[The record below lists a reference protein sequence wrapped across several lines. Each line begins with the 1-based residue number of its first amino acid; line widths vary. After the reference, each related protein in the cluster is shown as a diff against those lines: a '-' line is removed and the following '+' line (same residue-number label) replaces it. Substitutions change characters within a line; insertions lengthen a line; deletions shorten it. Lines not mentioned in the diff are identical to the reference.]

1 MKKLLLVTLLFII
14 FIPNIQAQSS
24 ADKAKAK
31 FIYNFTTF
39 FEWPESDRSGDFVI
53 SVIGS
58 RSLYRALDNYTQN
71 RNVITQP
78 IKVVHY
84 RNPEEVESAHMVYIS
99 ESKTSSI
106 SEVQQRLGK
115 NTLIIGDSPKGL
127 QYGAAL
133 NFVLQG
139 DRLHFEFSEE
149 NAQKTGLNYSSR
161 LKELA
166 AN

>member
-1 MKKLLLVTLLFII
+1 MKKLLLITLLFII
-14 FIPNIQAQSS
+14 FIPNIRAQSS
-24 ADKAKAK
+24 AHNAKAK

-39 FEWPESDRSGDFVI
+39 FEWPQSERSGDFVI
-53 SVIGS
+53 SVVGS
-58 RSLYRALDNYTQN
+58 RSLYRALDSYTQN
-71 RNVITQP
+71 RKVITQP

-84 RNPEEVESAHMVYIS
+84 KKPEELESAHMVYVDK
-99 ESKTSSI
+99 SKTSSI
-106 SEVQQRLGK
+106 SEVQQRMGK

-127 QYGAAL
+127 QNGAAL